1 MVVVLLLLFAVVVLL
16 LFCLF
21 CFQCIKN
28 TRFGYGSC
36 ISIRKP
42 LQIHRLGGNFVPLF
56 LLQLKYVVQAR
67 TAVVS
72 ASEQSH
78 CALVLGLCDSEFVTD
93 TCMTLHVFNSH
104 RSGYNAV

>member
-1 MVVVLLLLFAVVVLL
+1 MSECPFVVVGGGRGGGFAVVVVLFVCFVVV

-42 LQIHRLGGNFVPLF
+42 LQILRSGGNFVPLF
-56 LLQLKYVVQAR
+56 ILQLKYVVQAR
-67 TAVVS
+67 TTVVS

-78 CALVLGLCDSEFVTD
+78 CALV
-93 TCMTLHVFNSH
+93 
-104 RSGYNAV
+104 

>member
-1 MVVVLLLLFAVVVLL
+1 MSEYRFVVVGGGRGGGFVVVVLL

-72 ASEQSH
+72 ASE
-78 CALVLGLCDSEFVTD
+78 
-93 TCMTLHVFNSH
+93 
-104 RSGYNAV
+104 